1 MFLVQTAGQ
10 VDTGSDVAPLVGTA
24 DFQNCAM
31 TFVQFGKVVA
41 LQQGVGEFGKGNA
54 HIVALDTLFDG
65 FLVQHGVD
73 GEMLADVAQE
83 VEAVHAAEPVGVV
96 GHNGCIVA
104 FKA

>member
-24 DFQNCAM
+24 DFQNRAVA
-31 TFVQFGKVVA
+31 FVQFGKVVA
-41 LQQGVGEFGKGNA
+41 LQQGIGEFGEGNT
-54 HIVALDTLFDG
+54 HIVALDTLFDR

-83 VEAVHAAEPVGVV
+83 VEAVHAAEPVGII
-96 GHNGCIVA
+96 GHNGRIVA
-104 FKA
+104 IKA

>member
-41 LQQGVGEFGKGNA
+41 LQQGVGELGEGNA

-65 FLVQHGVD
+65 LFVQHSVD
-73 GEMLADVAQE
+73 GKMLADVAQE

-96 GHNGCIVA
+96 RHNGGVIA